1 MKRYCGSVRREAD
14 TLYKEEILAVPDYYA
29 LPSRYKFV
37 FTAEKVLEA
46 LELGRYKECIKLLRN
61 AIRTYPQMSGA
72 ISCLSDYMEEKLKE
86 PPQQISE
93 EFKVLGNQVKQV
105 LNGLVANGQWGE
117 AYGVAEQLLALLPGD
132 PEVLKLKQEIMRHM
146 S

>member
-1 MKRYCGSVRREAD
+1 
-14 TLYKEEILAVPDYYA
+14 
-29 LPSRYKFV
+29 
-37 FTAEKVLEA
+37 
-46 LELGRYKECIKLLRN
+46 
-61 AIRTYPQMSGA
+61 MSGA

-132 PEVLKLKQEIMRHM
+132 LEVLKLKQEIMRHM